1 MKRFALLL
9 LSVIVL
15 TVTVVPVMAQDVT
28 PTPGSV
34 ADSDLFVEAFRRVN
48 VRSGPGVRYTRIGSL
63 NAGDSA
69 DITGRADETNSWLRI
84 DFKGQEGWVSINVV
98 EVTGDPDSADI
109 VEPGPNAVLRQT
121 GAQTAAAASQEV
133 VVVTRVNANIRATSA
148 PDSEVVGVIPFG
160 TRLEPNARSEGN
172 NRVRVTYNGVTG
184 WLAVGL
190 VNITGGNINTLTLAE

>member
-1 MKRFALLL
+1 MKKLALLL

-15 TVTVVPVMAQDVT
+15 ALTVIPVMAQDST
-28 PTPGSV
+28 PVPGSV

-48 VRSGPGVRYTRIGSL
+48 VRSGPGVRYTRLGSL

-84 DFKGQEGWVSINVV
+84 DFNGVEGWVSINVV
-98 EVTGDPDSADI
+98 DVTGDPDSTDI
-109 VEPGPNAVLRQT
+109 VEAGPNAVLRQT
-121 GAQTAAAASQEV
+121 GAQTVTAANQDV

-160 TRLEPNARSEGN
+160 TRLEPDARSAGN

-190 VNITGGNINTLTLAE
+190 VNITSGNIDTLALAE